1 MSSCRR
7 TASSETTISDS
18 LEMPVSETMVRV
30 ANVKSEEDLE
40 LVRDALDDLGADY
53 EHVESEDYYPQ
64 TAYFQVSSDLSG
76 DAEYVLLRLA
86 EEHGLDVEVL

>member
-1 MSSCRR
+1 
-7 TASSETTISDS
+7 
-18 LEMPVSETMVRV
+18 MPVSETMVRV

-53 EHVESEDYYPQ
+53 EHVESEPEDYYPQ